1 MKRWIAILMIACM
14 LCSLFSMNVFAG
26 KTEDSFQVT
35 AVSSGV
41 GDNSIRFVVPVSEF
55 PMKVTENSLAG
66 YKVTAELVNLS
77 DANVKYNLDSTIL
90 TNEMR
95 DGGRTVLA
103 VRATEA
109 APVRPKGE
117 LTYNNYTLQL
127 TISKPEPEKLPDPP
141 AGYTG
146 APTVFVKAQDF
157 KEHPGTWNIAAPEV
171 GAVLEILKSNASSLQ
186 SAKSA
191 QVNIYVPKD
200 GTYKVY
206 ARARD
211 YAAFVSSN
219 GSIVESGTRFFHIAV
234 GGTRFD
240 TVIGD
245 HGESRFAWEEVGS
258 VTLKEGR
265 TAIEVFDTSAFYGR
279 LEGIILTTND
289 NFPLPE
295 TAEEIKKVS
304 ETYAAWVLPYV
315 ATDFETKTESPNTTA
330 EAKPVEF
337 KEGYNYYV
345 YTPET
350 FKNSLG
356 SWKIVNQ
363 DTKNSVLP
371 NIMMGNNDNK
381 DSTSNPAT
389 AKFGIPKDG
398 FYKVMVHTR
407 DFSSSPNTR
416 LFKVKA
422 GENPEIV
429 FGALGKDAWGWQESA
444 VLPFTSGE
452 KELKV
457 IDYKGYNARLDMII
471 ITDDPYFEVQDS
483 AENFK
488 LLSEKR
494 YVEGSVTKQKQD
506 NAGRPADEIAVKLNG
521 EYMQFDVPP
530 ILENDRT
537 LVPFRAI
544 FEALGCDVEWDDDNQ
559 TAIGIRNGKTIMLP
573 IGDAMAKID
582 NEGMFMDQPAIVVND
597 RTMVPL
603 RFVSEALGANVEWID
618 ETNTVVIMARVT
630 PRTYWFVPSS
640 FEELGTWTFETS
652 TSGAFDGK
660 ALRGMHPNVGNPT
673 PKDADP
679 SKTKPAKVTFNAP
692 ESGTYTLWARSKD
705 FEYNQQGTRKF
716 QIEINGKR
724 ADKEFGTHGN
734 TGFAWAC
741 AGEVSVKAGENEL
754 LLVDT
759 SAFGARCDAVLLT
772 QDANYIPPES
782 MSSMYAIASPFNPT
796 SGKSAGFPQYA
807 KEQAEPTGEIVLE
820 NEDVKVV
827 FYSVPTAK
835 GTVIQNEI
843 YAKQNGEFILTKER
857 KEELGYVVI
866 SAENAQ
872 EMAPSED
879 KYTFSTQFNEEG
891 IGRLYAGN
899 DLYASGLKSWFVP
912 IGMEKI
918 SDNQVKLTFEDKD
931 ETSLEVIWSLD
942 EKTKTPLVT
951 MNMVANKDGFFTM
964 GGWEG
969 SEMAYDDF
977 SFALAPYRVQGKR
990 IHGEKCLL
998 TEQYLFTPMG
1008 VYTTTKN
1015 GIKVT
1020 KGVVIEPSFI
1030 PLRWVYSD
1038 NGMFGINMK
1047 GVYGNYRASAFAP
1060 VLGTEDSKMNAGD
1073 SYTFRYR
1080 IVSTA
1085 GDWFDTYKYVAQEL
1099 FDVCDY
1105 RENVGTSLTTAIFNA
1120 RKLMLDDLYGGWDAN
1135 NMEHYNME
1143 GMNVTSQGN
1152 PMYAMQYYLLTEDEN
1167 VLTRRAIPTIASTL
1181 TRGDIHFNS
1190 SDRKGGLSYWS
1201 FKELP
1206 MPIGQPIAG
1215 FNSNVYG
1222 GMYEMTRGMVPY
1234 LHEYALEKGTS
1245 EVTNSYG
1252 SIASFSNLL
1261 NMYKYTGDKTYL
1273 DKAVADA
1280 DKYLE
1285 EVVYATPTS
1294 MIGWSSFINISYFPN
1309 LASLIDI
1316 YEATKEQRFLD
1327 AAEEVA
1333 HYLATTLWVPGQDG
1347 EKKNSN
1353 VLANDINEIIK
1364 WNGDSDRD
1372 GNDSFWAGD
1381 KRFRVGRNGEH
1392 FSDLSSN
1399 VNITALTGEV
1409 PSWIPSRVGL
1419 GLEQSS
1425 TFQGA
1430 SGHITMNTWAG
1441 DLMRLSLYTGD
1452 KYYETL
1458 ARNVIIGRFSNYPG
1472 YKLTGFTTYQQT
1484 EQYPM
1489 EGPDYTN
1496 IYAHHIPPFLAMLE
1510 DFLINQ
1516 TLLWSDGNIEF
1527 PSLRQQ
1533 GYAYFNSNQY
1543 GHEAGKF
1550 YDEDN
1555 MWAWLDEGIVETG
1568 DIQVDFMAAKKDG
1581 VVGIAFMNESKQD
1594 VTTTVSLGE
1603 KIGAYTG
1610 SASLYDKT
1618 GNIGTVAFTDGKAE
1632 LTIPARALKAVIIKT
1647 DTVKAP
1653 AFSEVKYSATN
1664 AEVENTVSTHTNG
1677 KGYILQMSPDEYY
1690 AYVYVTD
1697 KPNAT
1702 KSVTLSYSIGG
1713 ETMTM
1718 TDNKYPYEFIVKV
1731 DDSTK
1736 AFNYTLSSELLSGE
1750 SVSGGS
1756 GTLKP
1761 IN

>member
-1 MKRWIAILMIACM
+1 MKKWIAILMLACM
-14 LCSLFSMNVFAG
+14 LCNLLGVNVFAAA
-26 KTEDSFQVT
+26 KDDSFQVT
-35 AVSSGV
+35 AVSTGV
-41 GDNSIRFVVPVSEF
+41 GTNSIRFVVPVNQF
-55 PMKVTENSLAG
+55 PMEVTENSLAG

-77 DANVKYNLDSTIL
+77 DSNVKYNLDSTIL

-103 VRATEA
+103 VKATAA
-109 APVRPKGE
+109 APARPKGE
-117 LTYNNYTLQL
+117 DTYNNYTLNL
-127 TISKPEPEKLPDPP
+127 TISKPEAEKLPDPP

-146 APTVFVKAQDF
+146 APTIFVKAQDF
-157 KEHPGTWNIAAPEV
+157 KEHPGSWNIVPTEA
-171 GAVLEILKSNASSLQ
+171 GSTLEILKSNASSLQ
-186 SAKSA
+186 SAKPA
-191 QVNIYVPKD
+191 QVSIYVPKD

-211 YAAFVSSN
+211 YDTLI
-219 GSIVESGTRFFHIAV
+219 GSRFFHVAV

-245 HGESRFAWEEVGS
+245 NGENKFAWEEVGS

-265 TAIEVFDTSAFYGR
+265 TPIEVFDTSAFYGR

-289 NFPLPE
+289 KLPLPE
-295 TAEEIKKVS
+295 TAEEIQKMT
-304 ETYAAWVLPYV
+304 ETYPAWVLPYL
-315 ATDFETKTESPNTTA
+315 ATDFETKKESTNTTV

-356 SWKIVNQ
+356 SWEIVNQ

-371 NIMMGNNDNK
+371 NIMVGTNDKK
-381 DSTSNPAT
+381 DSSGNPAT
-389 AKFGIPKDG
+389 AKFGVPKDG

-407 DFSSSPNTR
+407 DFASMPNTR
-416 LFKVKA
+416 LFKVQA
-422 GENPEIV
+422 GENPAMV
-429 FGALGKDAWGWQESA
+429 CGALGKDAWGWQESA
-444 VLPFTSGE
+444 ALPFTSGE
-452 KELKV
+452 KLLKV
-457 IDYKGYNARLDMII
+457 MDYNGYNARVDMII
-471 ITDDPYFEVQDS
+471 VTDDLYFKVDDS
-483 AENFK
+483 VENFK
-488 LLSEKR
+488 ALSKKQ
-494 YVEGSVTKQKQD
+494 YVPGSVKQQAQD
-506 NAGRPADEIAVKLNG
+506 NTGRPADDIAVKLNG

-530 ILENDRT
+530 MLMNDRT

-544 FEALGCDVEWDDDNQ
+544 FEALGCDVQWDNDNQ

-573 IGDAMAKID
+573 IGDSMARID
-582 NEGMFMDQPAIVVND
+582 NEGKFMDQPAIVVND

-618 ETNTVVIMARVT
+618 ETQTVVIMARVT

-640 FEELGTWTFETS
+640 FEELGTWTIDTGE
-652 TSGAFDGK
+652 SGFDGK
-660 ALRGMHPNVGNPT
+660 ALKGMHPNVGNPT

-679 SKTKPAKVTFNAP
+679 SKTKPAKVTFTAP
-692 ESGTYTLWARSKD
+692 ENGTYTLWARSKD

-716 QIEINGKR
+716 QIEVNGVR
-724 ADKEFGTHGN
+724 ADKEFGTHGK
-734 TGFAWAC
+734 TGFAWLC
-741 AGEVSVKAGENEL
+741 AGEVSVKEGENVL
-754 LLVDT
+754 SLIDT
-759 SAFGARCDAVLLT
+759 SAFGARCDAILLT
-772 QDANYIPPES
+772 EDANYIPSES
-782 MSSMYAIASPFNPT
+782 MNGMYAVASPFNPT
-796 SGKSAGFPQYA
+796 SNKSAGFPQYA
-807 KEQAEPTGEIVLE
+807 KEQAEPTQEIVLE

-835 GTVIQNEI
+835 GPVIQNEI
-843 YAKQNGEFILTKER
+843 YAKQNGQYVLTKER

-872 EMAPSED
+872 VGYSED
-879 KYTFSTQFNEEG
+879 KYTFSTQFKEEG
-891 IGRLYAGN
+891 ISRLYAGN
-899 DLYASGLKSWFVP
+899 DLYASGFKTWFVP
-912 IGMEKI
+912 IAMEKI
-918 SDNQVKLTFEDKD
+918 ADNQLKLIFEDKD
-931 ETSLEVIWSLD
+931 GVSLDVIWSLD
-942 EKTKTPLVT
+942 ETKTPLVT
-951 MNMVANKDGFFTM
+951 MNMVANKEGFYTM

-990 IHGEKCLL
+990 IHGDKCLL

-1008 VYTTTKN
+1008 TYTTTKN
-1015 GIKVT
+1015 GIQVT
-1020 KGVVIEPSFI
+1020 KGVAVEPSFI
-1030 PLRWVYSD
+1030 PLRWVYDD
-1038 NGMFGINMK
+1038 NGILGINMK

-1073 SYTFRYR
+1073 SYTFKYR
-1080 IVSTA
+1080 IVSTP
-1085 GDWFDTYKYVAQEL
+1085 GDWFDTYKYITQEL
-1099 FDVCDY
+1099 FGVSDY
-1105 RENVGTSLTTAIFNA
+1105 RENVNTSLTTAIFNT
-1120 RKLMLDDLYGGWDAN
+1120 RKLMMDDVYGGWDAN
-1135 NMEHYNME
+1135 NMGHYNME

-1152 PMYAMQYYLLTEDEN
+1152 PMYAMQQYLLTEDEN
-1167 VLTRRAIPTIASTL
+1167 VLTERAIPTIASML
-1181 TRGDIHFNS
+1181 TRGDLHFNS
-1190 SDRKGGLSYWS
+1190 TDRMGGLFYWS

-1206 MPIGQPIAG
+1206 MPIGEPVAG

-1222 GMYEMTRGMVPY
+1222 GMYEMTRGMVPF
-1234 LHEYALEKGTS
+1234 LHEHALKKGTT

-1273 DKAVADA
+1273 DKAIADA

-1294 MIGWSSFINISYFPN
+1294 MIAWISFINISYFPN

-1316 YEATKEQRFLD
+1316 YEITGEQRYLD
-1327 AAEEVA
+1327 AAEEIA
-1333 HYLATTLWVPGQDG
+1333 HYLATTLWVPGLDG

-1353 VLANDINEIIK
+1353 VLANDINEIMK
-1364 WNGDSDRD
+1364 WNGDGDQD
-1372 GNDSFWAGD
+1372 GSGSWWAGD
-1381 KRFRVGRNGEH
+1381 KRFRVGRPGEH

-1399 VNITALTGEV
+1399 VNITKLTGEV
-1409 PSWIPSRVGL
+1409 PAWIPSRVGL

-1425 TFQGA
+1425 TFEGR

-1441 DLMRLSLYTGD
+1441 DLMRLSLYTD
-1452 KYYETL
+1452 DEYYEML

-1484 EQYPM
+1484 EQYPY
-1489 EGPDYTN
+1489 EGPDYTG
-1496 IYAHHIPPFLAMLE
+1496 IYAHHIPSFLAMLE

-1516 TLLWSDGNIEF
+1516 TLLWSNGNIAF

-1550 YDEDN
+1550 YDEEN

-1568 DIQVDFMAAKKDG
+1568 NIQIDFMAAKKDG
-1581 VVGIAFMNESKQD
+1581 VVGIAFMNESQQD
-1594 VTTTVSLGE
+1594 VTTTISLGD

-1610 SASLYDKT
+1610 SATLYDKT
-1618 GNIGTVAFTDGKAE
+1618 GNIGTVMFTDGKAE
-1632 LTIPARALKAVIIKT
+1632 LTIPARALKAIIIKT

-1653 AFSEVKYSATN
+1653 AFSKVEYSATN
-1664 AEVENTVSTHTNG
+1664 SKIENTVSTHTNG
-1677 KGYILQMSPDEYY
+1677 KGYVLQMSPDGYY

-1697 KPNAT
+1697 KPNTT
-1702 KSVTLSYSIGG
+1702 KNVTLSYSIGG

-1718 TDNKYPYEFIVKV
+1718 TDDVYPYEFIVKV
-1731 DDSTK
+1731 DDATK
-1736 AFNYTLSSELLSGE
+1736 PFKYTLSSELLTGE
-1750 SVSGGS
+1750 KVSGGS
-1756 GTLKP
+1756 GTLQP
-1761 IN
+1761 LN